1 MKNALYI
8 VMPMAFISMIVG
20 IYCGIIRIGQPLPSG
35 AYLPVGHHGVL
46 MAGSFL
52 GTLICLERVATF
64 PDRRAWFTVIIMALS
79 LPLFV
84 LNQAQYGVL
93 CLLTGSTGYCWISIR
108 NYRKYKLKGDLIM
121 AIGSVFQLVAYIIF
135 FMTFS
140 YPRAFA
146 GWLLFLVLTIIGERL
161 NLTRFLPV
169 SKKAFY
175 EVYFW
180 IGLLLI
186 SSFLYHLGSRIIVGL
201 SLAGL
206 AVWLLRH
213 DIVKVN
219 LKQEGHYHFLG
230 LALLLA
236 YLWLAVSGGL
246 SMLEMGNSYLYDAVL
261 HSFFVGFVLSMIL
274 AHAPIIFP
282 GLLGIKTTPFHPVM
296 YLWLAGLHASLIIRI
311 YGDMTE
317 NFALRKLGGIYNG
330 VFFLVYILTVMWL
343 IVKFKR
349 NKRDE

>member
-8 VMPMAFISMIVG
+8 VMPLAFISMIVG
-20 IYCGIIRIGQPLPSG
+20 VYCGIIRIGQPLPSG
-35 AYLPVGHHGVL
+35 AYLPVAHHGVL

-64 PDRRAWFTVIIMALS
+64 PDKRAWFTVILMALS
-79 LPLFV
+79 LPLFIFH
-84 LNQAQYGVL
+84 QAQYGVI
-93 CLLTGSTGYCWISIR
+93 CLLTGSVGYSWISIS
-108 NYRKYKLKGDLIM
+108 NYLRYKLKGDLIM
-121 AIGSVFQLVAYIIF
+121 AIGSVFQVIAYIIF
-135 FMTFS
+135 FLTWS
-140 YPRAFA
+140 YPKAFA
-146 GWLLFLVLTIIGERL
+146 GWLLFLILTIIGERL

-169 SKKAFY
+169 SKKAFN

-180 IGLLLI
+180 IGLLLL
-186 SSFLYHLGSRIIVGL
+186 SSFLYHFGFKVVVGL
-201 SLAGL
+201 SMVGL
-206 AVWLLRH
+206 AQWLLRH
-213 DIVKVN
+213 DIVRVN
-219 LKQEGHYHFLG
+219 LKREGHYHFMG

-236 YLWLAVSGGL
+236 YLWLGVTGLL
-246 SMLEMGNSYLYDAVL
+246 SMREMGNPYLYDAVL

-296 YLWLAGLHASLIIRI
+296 YIWLAGLHASLVIRI

-317 NFALRKLGGIYNG
+317 NFELRKLGGIYNG
-330 VFFLVYILTVMWL
+330 VFFLVYILTVLWL

-349 NKRDE
+349 SKR

>member
-1 MKNALYI
+1 MRNVLYI
-8 VMPMAFISMIVG
+8 VMPLAFIAMVVG

-35 AYLPVGHHGVL
+35 AYLPIAHHGVL

-64 PDRRAWFTVIIMALS
+64 PDKRAWITVILMALS
-79 LPLFV
+79 LPLFIF
-84 LNQAQYGVL
+84 NQAQYGVL
-93 CLLTGSTGYCWISIR
+93 CLLTGSIGYCWISFS
-108 NYRKYKLKGDLIM
+108 NYRKFRLKGDLIM

-146 GWLLFLVLTIIGERL
+146 GWLLFLVLTIVGERL

-175 EVYFW
+175 EACFW
-180 IGLLLI
+180 IGLLLV
-186 SSFLYHLGSRIIVGL
+186 SSFLYHLGSRMVVGA
-201 SLAGL
+201 SMIGL
-206 AVWLLRH
+206 AVWLLRY
-213 DIVKVN
+213 DIVRVN

-230 LALLLA
+230 LALMLA
-236 YLWLAVSGGL
+236 YLWLAVTGGL
-246 SMLEMGNSYLYDAVL
+246 SMLEMGNPYLYDAVL
-261 HSFFVGFVLSMIL
+261 HSFFVGFVLAMIL

-282 GLLGIKTTPFHPVM
+282 GLLGIQTTPFHPVM
-296 YLWLAGLHASLIIRI
+296 YLWLAGLHASLVIRI

-317 NFALRKLGGIYNG
+317 NFELRKLGGIYNG
-330 VFFLVYILTVMWL
+330 VFFLLYILTVLGL
-343 IVKFKR
+343 IIQFKR
-349 NKRDE
+349 NKQ